1 MRVHVTYGREGLDL
15 ELPDDAFV
23 VEPTD
28 APGLPDEA
36 AAFRAAAREPIGAP
50 ALRELVAAH
59 ERVVIVTSDITR
71 ATPNERL
78 VPWILDELRHVPP
91 ENVTVI
97 IGTGSHRGTKPEELE
112 RMFGRAVLDR
122 VRIIDHDAHDPTQV
136 TYLGTTSRGAR
147 AYLNLDYVNADKRIV
162 VGFIEPHLYAGF
174 SGGPK
179 GIMPGI
185 AGIETVKFFHNFQM
199 VGSPGSRW
207 LNLEGN
213 PIQEMSREV
222 AAMAPPHFMVNV
234 TLNGKKA
241 ITGFFCGDYRRAHL
255 LGCEFCKQT
264 GATPVPQRFDVVV
277 TTNGG
282 YPLDQNLY
290 QCIKGMSAAQGITK
304 QKGTIVMCAELSDG
318 LPNHGNFKE
327 IVRARSSPAELLAM
341 IGAPGYSVYDQ
352 WAAQSQA
359 MVLLH
364 ARILLHSTVPDDVIR
379 SAMLTPVGDPSTA
392 VREALRAAGPGA
404 TCAVL
409 PHGPYI
415 IPYVKEPADEVVR
428 AR

>member
-15 ELPDDAFV
+15 DLPDDTYV
-23 VEPTD
+23 VEPSE
-28 APGLPDEA
+28 ARGLPDEA
-36 AAFRAAAREPIGAP
+36 AAFRSAVREPIGAP
-50 ALRELVAAH
+50 ALRELVGAH

-78 VPWILDELRHVPP
+78 IPWILDELGHVPP
-91 ENVTVI
+91 ENITVI
-97 IGTGSHRGTKPEELE
+97 IGTGSHRATKPEEME

-122 VRIIDHDAHDPTQV
+122 VRVVDHDAHDAAGV

-162 VGFIEPHLYAGF
+162 VGFIEPHVYAGF

-179 GIMPGI
+179 GIMPGV

-199 VGSPGSRW
+199 VGDPGTTW
-207 LNLEGN
+207 LNLENN
-213 PIQEMSREV
+213 PIQAMSREV
-222 AAMAPPHFMVNV
+222 VAMAPPHFMVNV
-234 TLNGKKA
+234 TLNGKKQ
-241 ITGFFCGDYRRAHL
+241 ITGFFCGDYLKAHL
-255 LGCEFCKQT
+255 IGCAFCKET
-264 GATPVPQRFDVVV
+264 GATPVPHRFDVVV

-290 QCIKGMSAAQGITK
+290 QCIKGMSAGAGIVK
-304 QKGTIVMCAELSDG
+304 QNGTIVMCAELSDG
-318 LPNHGNFKE
+318 LPDHGNFKE
-327 IVRARSSPAELLAM
+327 IVRARSSPAELLSM

-364 ARILLHSTVPDDVIR
+364 AKVLFHSSLPDDVIR
-379 SAMLTPVGDPSTA
+379 SAMLTPANDPSAA
-392 VREALRAAGPGA
+392 VREALADAGPGA

-409 PHGPYI
+409 PFGPYVV
-415 IPYVKEPADEVVR
+415 PYVKDTASVR
-428 AR
+428 GA

>member
-1 MRVHVTYGREGLDL
+1 MRVHVTYGHDGLDL
-15 ELPDDAFV
+15 DLPDDTYV
-23 VEPTD
+23 VEPSD

-36 AAFRAAAREPIGAP
+36 AAFRAAVRDPIGAP
-50 ALRELVAAH
+50 ALRDLVAAH

-78 VPWILDELRHVPP
+78 IPWILDELGHVPP
-91 ENVTVI
+91 ENITVI
-97 IGTGSHRGTKPEELE
+97 IGTGSHRATKPEEME

-122 VRIIDHDAHDPTQV
+122 VRIVDHDAHDPTQV
-136 TYLGTTSRGAR
+136 TYLGKTSRGAR

-174 SGGPK
+174 SGGSK

-199 VGSPGSRW
+199 VGSPGSTW

-222 AAMAPPHFMVNV
+222 AGMAPPHFMVNV

-241 ITGFFCGDYRRAHL
+241 ITGLFCGDYRQAHL
-255 LGCEFCKQT
+255 VGSDFCKKT
-264 GATPVPQRFDVVV
+264 GATPVPKRFDVVV

-290 QCIKGMSAAQGITK
+290 QGDVGRRRDHETKRDDRNVRRAERRPSRSWELQG
-304 QKGTIVMCAELSDG
+304 
-318 LPNHGNFKE
+318 N
-327 IVRARSSPAELLAM
+327 RARPVLTRGALGDDRCAGIFGLRSVGRPESGDGVAARPNLIAL
-341 IGAPGYSVYDQ
+341 IG
-352 WAAQSQA
+352 
-359 MVLLH
+359 
-364 ARILLHSTVPDDVIR
+364 T
-379 SAMLTPVGDPSTA
+379 
-392 VREALRAAGPGA
+392 
-404 TCAVL
+404 
-409 PHGPYI
+409 
-415 IPYVKEPADEVVR
+415 
-428 AR
+428 